1 MRKFLSLLAIA
12 AIVGFAYALGARAGH
27 GRFEEI
33 RDAVSSAWD
42 GPKKKRARKRAR
54 KQATPTRRAIA
65 KRAKKRA

>member
-33 RDAVSSAWD
+33 RDAVSSAWND
-42 GPKKKRARKRAR
+42 PKMTKARKRAG
-54 KQATPTRRAIA
+54 KKAKATRRAIA

>member
-33 RDAVSSAWD
+33 RDAVS
-42 GPKKKRARKRAR
+42 
-54 KQATPTRRAIA
+54 
-65 KRAKKRA
+65 